1 MVTLALSN
9 TRSTI
14 HIAAHFVPSRNR
26 RRKRKLKCVKHIVN
40 VSLERIEITPFAVI
54 VGDILQQRRTGNLT
68 VIRPPLRKVLYWSQG
83 ELVLVTSAAPEDS
96 LGDFLVRRGVL
107 QAERVVTI
115 LTDDPAEAVAKFH
128 ESGLLELS
136 WRQTLLREWIT
147 AQFVP
152 LFSLDEGTAA
162 FTEDVPIA
170 PEKRVFLLST
180 AALVLEGIRSITN
193 GLVLRRSLG
202 DLKREIAPAR
212 DPRYTVDTIPITES
226 ERKIAQSLR
235 ERQTIEAFLKHFSTE
250 SVTAAKVVIAMMVL
264 GLFALADATAEVT
277 HDADADDMQRD
288 LELLAAIGSSDPRSL
303 RAVALSRQLP
313 SLDHY
318 QILDVPRGAARAQV
332 LTSYEDLKK
341 KYDTTTYP
349 PIVRDAV
356 LTINRRLDEAW
367 NVLKDSV
374 QRQAYDK
381 LLQQRSAQMPGELQ
395 KRLTQ
400 RVIAEQNFTK
410 ARDLSAAGD
419 YYGAIVLLRQ
429 AVEFAADHAQA
440 WYLLGQCQERNPK
453 WRRDAAESYQRAL
466 SIDPNNVDALIS
478 LGDLYKI
485 EGLASRAQSCYE
497 DVLKITP
504 ENQQAKSRLQQ
515 LGVKKR

>member
-1 MVTLALSN
+1 
-9 TRSTI
+9 
-14 HIAAHFVPSRNR
+14 
-26 RRKRKLKCVKHIVN
+26 

-83 ELVLVTSAAPEDS
+83 ELVLITSAAPDDS
-96 LGDFLVRRGVL
+96 LADFLVRRGVL
-107 QAERVVTI
+107 QADKVAGIVSEEPT
-115 LTDDPAEAVAKFH
+115 EAVAMFH
-128 ESGLLELS
+128 QAGLLELS
-136 WRQTLLREWIT
+136 WRQTLLREWMT

-162 FTEDVPIA
+162 FTDDAPIA

-180 AALVLEGIRSITN
+180 AALVVEGIRSITN

-212 DPRYTVDTIPITES
+212 ESRLNINAMPFTEP
-226 ERKIAQSLR
+226 ERRIAESLR

-250 SVTAAKVVIAMMVL
+250 SVTAAKVVIAMMAL
-264 GLFALADATAEVT
+264 GLFVLADTIAASQDMNV
-277 HDADADDMQRD
+277 DDMQRD
-288 LELLAAIGSSDPRSL
+288 LELLAAIGSSDQRSL

-313 SLDHY
+313 SMDHY
-318 QILDVPRGAARAQV
+318 QVLDIPRGAARAQAV
-332 LTSYEDLKK
+332 NAYEELKK
-341 KYDTTTYP
+341 RYDVATYP

-356 LTINRRLDEAW
+356 QAIGRRLDEAVS
-367 NVLKDSV
+367 VLKDPV

-381 LLQQRSAQMPGELQ
+381 LLQQRSGQMPGELQ
-395 KRLTQ
+395 QRLTQ

-429 AVEFAADHAQA
+429 AVEFAPDHASA

-478 LGDLYKI
+478 LGDLYKA
-485 EGLASRAQSCYE
+485 EGLASRAQICYE

-504 ENQQAKSRLQQ
+504 ENQQAKSRLAQM
-515 LGVKKR
+515 GIRKK

>member
-1 MVTLALSN
+1 M
-9 TRSTI
+9 
-14 HIAAHFVPSRNR
+14 PYGP
-26 RRKRKLKCVKHIVN
+26 KRKLKCVKHVNN

-54 VGDILQQRRTGNLT
+54 VGDILQERRTGNLT
-68 VIRPPLRKVLYWSQG
+68 VIRPPLRKVLFWSQG
-83 ELVLVTSAAPEDS
+83 ELVLITSAAPEDS
-96 LGDFLVRRGVL
+96 LADFLVRRGVL
-107 QAERVVTI
+107 QADKITGIVS
-115 LTDDPAEAVAKFH
+115 DDPTEAVAMFH
-128 ESGLLELS
+128 QAGLLELS
-136 WRQTLLREWIT
+136 WRQTLLREWMT

-162 FTEDVPIA
+162 FTDDAPIA

-180 AALVLEGIRSITN
+180 AALVVEGIRSITN

-212 DPRYTVDTIPITES
+212 DSRLNINSMPFTEP
-226 ERKIAQSLR
+226 ERRIAESLR
-235 ERQTIEAFLKHFSTE
+235 ERQTIEAFLKQFSTE
-250 SVTAAKVVIAMMVL
+250 SVTAAKVVIAMMAL
-264 GLFALADATAEVT
+264 GLFVLADTIPPAS
-277 HDADADDMQRD
+277 HDSNADDMQRD
-288 LELLAAIGSSDPRSL
+288 LEMLAAIGSSDQRSL

-313 SLDHY
+313 SMDHY
-318 QILDVPRGAARAQV
+318 QVLDVPRAASRAQIV
-332 LTSYEDLKK
+332 NAAEEIKK
-341 KYDTTTYP
+341 RYDVATFP

-356 LTINRRLDEAW
+356 LTINRRMDEALH
-367 NVLKDSV
+367 VLKDAV

-381 LLQQRSAQMPGELQ
+381 LLQQRSGQLPGELQ
-395 KRLTQ
+395 QRLTQ

-410 ARDLSAAGD
+410 AKDLSAAGD

-429 AVEFAADHAQA
+429 AVEFAPDHAQG

-478 LGDLYKI
+478 LGDLYKA
-485 EGLASRAQSCYE
+485 EGLASRAQTCYE

-504 ENQQAKSRLQQ
+504 DNQQAKSRLVQ
-515 LGVKKR
+515 LGVRKK